1 MDQKFTDRDRKSRTD
16 SDQDQ
21 KFLEI
26 QTYQTGT
33 NFSGPA
39 KNLKHQTV
47 DPCYESTLPRPTNHN
62 NIYIESSRTSA
73 SGSSDGIETSAD
85 VFNLNVFLIKDYF
98 HIFLLPILKYLH
110 VMDHYHQFHKVLL
123 RFGPNPY

>member
-1 MDQKFTDRDRKSRTD
+1 MSSGPDFYWPKVHGKIFKNIDRIWLVRT
-16 SDQDQ
+16 
-21 KFLEI
+21 
-26 QTYQTGT
+26 
-33 NFSGPA
+33 FSGPA
-39 KNLKHQTV
+39 KNLKPQSV

-98 HIFLLPILKYLH
+98 HIFLLPILKYLR

-123 RFGPNPY
+123 RFGPNPYWIDN